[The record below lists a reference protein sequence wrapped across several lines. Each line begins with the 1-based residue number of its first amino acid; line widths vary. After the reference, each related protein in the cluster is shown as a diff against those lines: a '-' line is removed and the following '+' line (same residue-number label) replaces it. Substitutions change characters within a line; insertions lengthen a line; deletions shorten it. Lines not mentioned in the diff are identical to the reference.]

1 MMKYITLLALV
12 AMLVGCGTDTTYQD
26 RNVYT
31 SNGQVVATT
40 QSTASE
46 PTQAPVPEWISQT
59 IRATG
64 QNAANPKF
72 AGNPA
77 QAQAMARRGAI
88 LEAKRNLLERVLGL
102 KIRSNTFVKDMVTE
116 EDQINAETS
125 GLVRGA
131 YEVGESYENGL
142 YTANVELPLNTV
154 YEYIKTQ
161 RTYEVD

>member
-1 MMKYITLLALV
+1 MTKYIILLTLV

-26 RNVYT
+26 RKVFT

-46 PTQAPVPEWISQT
+46 PTEAATPAWISQT

-72 AGNPA
+72 AHNPA

-102 KIRSNTFVKDMVTE
+102 KVRSNTLVKDMVTE
-116 EDQINAETS
+116 SDQIDAESS
-125 GLVRGA
+125 GLIRAAV
-131 YEVGESYENGL
+131 EVGESYENGL
-142 YTANVELPLNTV
+142 YSATVELPLNTV